1 MTKRNKKYNPN
12 KLIQIKQ
19 SKLAN
24 IYEFDMQFVIEEVNE
39 KIDAWRE
46 DHNMPEDVYC
56 PEFLVIDAYAEQDL
70 IIALK
75 MQQLKDPVYWNIGID
90 SHFYSIEKEDIY
102 TIPFSIDLPQM
113 SHAELMNG
121 CAVIVSRGAGIKTRW
136 KGLQKEMLA
145 HWEKEGIP
153 EGYELI
159 KSQVYIKAQAKFKSF
174 QMLDEHNYMLKLR
187 DQGTLIK
194 HLKMWNDEQ
203 RGTSVA
209 EARARKG
216 VGV

>member
-1 MTKRNKKYNPN
+1 
-12 KLIQIKQ
+12 
-19 SKLAN
+19 
-24 IYEFDMQFVIEEVNE
+24 
-39 KIDAWRE
+39 
-46 DHNMPEDVYC
+46 
-56 PEFLVIDAYAEQDL
+56 
-70 IIALK
+70 
-75 MQQLKDPVYWNIGID
+75 
-90 SHFYSIEKEDIY
+90 
-102 TIPFSIDLPQM
+102 M

-209 EARARKG
+209 EAKAKG
-216 VGV
+216 VGA